1 VTVAVRFA
9 PSPTGYLHVGNAR
22 VALVN
27 WLLAKGRNGGFM
39 LRLDDTDAGR
49 SREEYAAAI
58 KEDLLWLG
66 LGWDRLAAQSA
77 RLAEYAAAAERL
89 RNAGRLYA
97 CYETSEELEL
107 KRRLQLAR
115 QQPPVY
121 DRAGLALGADERAKF
136 EAEGR
141 KPHWR
146 FRLAPGAA
154 AWDDIVRGAVSID
167 TSSVSDPVLVRADG
181 VPLYTFSSVVDDV
194 DFAITHVIRGEDHVT
209 NTAVQLQVFAALGAK
224 PPRFAHLALLTG
236 GEGEGLSKREGSL
249 SLRQLRASGI
259 EPMAINSLLAR
270 LGTADPIEPQ
280 TELAALVAGF
290 DLARFGRAPARFDMT
305 ELAHLN
311 ARILHATPFA
321 AVAGRLPAG
330 ATEDFWLAARE
341 NLHTLADAAQWWAVV
356 QGPVTPAID
365 DSDFAGRAAACLPAE
380 PFDGGTWGRWTEALK
395 ADTGR
400 KGKALYLPL
409 RRALTGRDD
418 GPSMHNL
425 LPLIGPEKARAR
437 LLGET
442 A

>member
-1 VTVAVRFA
+1 MSVSVRFA
-9 PSPTGYLHVGNAR
+9 PSPTGFLHVGNAR

-27 WLLAKGRNGGFM
+27 WLLAKASAGSFM

-49 SREEYAAAI
+49 SRDEFAEAI
-58 KEDLLWLG
+58 KEDLCWLG
-66 LGWDRLAAQSA
+66 LQWDRLAAQSA
-77 RLAEYAAAAERL
+77 RLDAYAAAAKRL
-89 RNAGRLYA
+89 TAAGRLYA
-97 CYETSEELEL
+97 CYETPEELEL

-115 QQPPVY
+115 HLPPVY
-121 DRAGLALGADERAKF
+121 DRAGLKLGADERAKF
-136 EAEGR
+136 AAEGR

-146 FRLAPGAA
+146 FQLAAGAA
-154 AWDDIVRGAVSID
+154 AWNDMVRGPVSIE
-167 TSSVSDPVLVRADG
+167 TASLSDPVLIRADG
-181 VPLYTFSSVVDDV
+181 VPLYTFSSVVDDA

-209 NTAVQLQVFAALGAK
+209 NTGVQLQIFSALGA
-224 PPRFAHLALLTG
+224 PAPRFAHLALLTG

-249 SLRQLRASGI
+249 SLRQLRASGV

-270 LGTADPIEPQ
+270 LGTADPIEPKAD
-280 TELAALVAGF
+280 LAALVAGF
-290 DLARFGRAPARFDMT
+290 DLARFGRAPAKFDSA
-305 ELAHLN
+305 ELGNLN
-311 ARILHATPFA
+311 ARILHVTPFD
-321 AVAGRLPAG
+321 AVSARLPAG
-330 ATEDFWLAARE
+330 ATEAFWLAARE

-365 DSDFAGRAAACLPAE
+365 DAEFAGRAAACLPAE
-380 PFDGGTWGRWTEALK
+380 QFDGGTWGRWTEALK
-395 ADTGR
+395 GATGR
-400 KGKALYLPL
+400 KGRALYLPL